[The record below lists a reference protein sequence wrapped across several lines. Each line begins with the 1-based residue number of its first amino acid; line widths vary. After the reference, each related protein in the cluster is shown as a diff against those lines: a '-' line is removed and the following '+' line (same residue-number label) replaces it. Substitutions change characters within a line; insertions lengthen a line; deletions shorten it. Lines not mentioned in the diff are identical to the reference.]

1 MNDGLTGAESA
12 FRVGVNFMDY
22 IRAADILP
30 QELIEE
36 LQQYVD
42 GTMLYIPKKKEEK
55 KSWGE
60 QTTTRVDLAER
71 NAQICAEYIEGKSV
85 QLLAE
90 KYFLAKKS
98 IQRIIR
104 QEKLKQIE
112 KE

>member
-42 GTMLYIPKKKEEK
+42 
-55 KSWGE
+55 
-60 QTTTRVDLAER
+60 V
-71 NAQICAEYIEGKSV
+71 C
-85 QLLAE
+85 
-90 KYFLAKKS
+90 
-98 IQRIIR
+98 
-104 QEKLKQIE
+104 
-112 KE
+112 